1 MLAKEDSL
9 LDFVSKRYWYFALSL
24 LIIIPGTLSL
34 LFFGVQRG
42 IEFTA
47 GSTMTVRFVQQVQE
61 NELRQELA
69 SLGHGDAIIQRI
81 GEEDYFIRTREMM
94 GGGKDSSGQVV
105 ISTEREKIEKALEER
120 FGEFTVRDF
129 YSVSPIV
136 ASDIERNATRA
147 IFVAAPAILLYITWA
162 FRKIAKPFRYGAC
175 SIIALLH
182 DILVVLG
189 IFSLLGK
196 FANVEIDAMFIAG
209 ILTVVGYSV
218 HDTIV
223 VFDRIRE
230 NMLRG
235 KIKDFA
241 SVVNHSIMQTLSR
254 SLNTSLT
261 TLLVLVAL
269 FLFGG
274 VTIRYF
280 ILVLLI
286 GVLTGTYSSI
296 FNASQLLVVW
306 ENKEWGRF
314 ISWIPGLGSLKRPK
328 PARSN

>member
-1 MLAKEDSL
+1 M
-9 LDFVSKRYWYFALSL
+9 LDFVSKRFWYFILSL
-24 LIIIPGTLSL
+24 LIIIPGTVSL
-34 LFFGVQRG
+34 IFFGLQRG
-42 IEFTA
+42 IEFTS
-47 GSTMTVRFVQQVQE
+47 GSAMTVKFANQVEE
-61 NELRQELA
+61 NALRLELT
-69 SLGHGDAIIQRI
+69 SFGHGDAIIQRM
-81 GEEDYFIRTREMM
+81 GENEFFIRTRELM
-94 GGGKDSSGQVV
+94 GEQKNEVGAVTAPS
-105 ISTEREKIEKALEER
+105 EREQLEKDLR
-120 FGEFTVRDF
+120 DKLGDFTVSDF

-136 ASDIERNATRA
+136 AEDIERNATWA
-147 IFVAAPAILLYITWA
+147 IFAAAPAILLYITWA
-162 FRKIAKPFRYGAC
+162 FRKVAKPFRFGTC

-209 ILTVVGYSV
+209 VLTVVGYSV

-230 NMLRG
+230 NLI
-235 KIKDFA
+235 KSKFKDF
-241 SVVNHSIMQTLSR
+241 SNVVNHSIMQTLSR

-261 TLLVLVAL
+261 TLLVIVAL

-314 ISWIPGLGSLKRPK
+314 VSWIPGLGSLTRAKAK
-328 PARSN
+328 